1 MKRVQ
6 LYLDSGTI
14 VGIDQI
20 ERITNLPRS
29 KIIREMLGRATD
41 SALQFLQSLIFLN
54 NPKKQKYTAFD
65 KYIGAIDVAPKK
77 KLDIKREDEDIYS
90 SD

>member
-6 LYLDSGTI
+6 LYLDAGTV
-14 VGIDQI
+14 VGIDEI
-20 ERITNLPRS
+20 ERLTNLPRS

-54 NPKKQKYTAFD
+54 SSRKQRYSVFD
-65 KYIGAIDVAPKK
+65 KYIGAIDVPLKK
-77 KLDIKREDEDIYS
+77 KLTIKTEDEDIYF